1 MSTLVSPSSLQ
12 QELAATAQHLQVA
25 LPPAASQTIAA
36 GIAAVQATGRARQS
50 LRVGQLAPDFTLPDA
65 TGQPVTLAK
74 LLSVGPVVL
83 VFYRGNWCPYC
94 NVQLRAYEQA
104 LAQFQAYGAT
114 LVALSPQTPE
124 LTQLTAEEKNL
135 HFPVLSDVGNT
146 VARQYGLAYQVGGA
160 VYDTLYGVGIDLAAH
175 NGDASG
181 ELPLTGTFVVA
192 PNGRVAWAT
201 VEADFTQRPDPAL
214 LVEALAQL

>member
-1 MSTLVSPSSLQ
+1 MPTLVSPSSLQ
-12 QELAATAQHLQVA
+12 QELAATAQHLRAA
-25 LPPAASQTIAA
+25 LPPAASQTITA

-50 LRVGQLAPDFTLPDA
+50 LRVGQLAPGFTLPDA

-74 LLSVGPVVL
+74 LLSAGPVVL

-94 NVQLRAYEQA
+94 NVQLRAYEQT
-104 LAQFQAYGAT
+104 LTQFQAYGAT

-124 LTQLTAEEKNL
+124 LTQLTANEKNL

-160 VYDTLYGVGIDLAAH
+160 VYDTLHSVGIDLAAH

-181 ELPLTGTFVVA
+181 ELPLTGTFVIA